1 MTAIDLLYDNA
12 APARE
17 IIGDFKPAMTKDSY
31 LAFARGLFQK
41 ERWSGAV
48 G

>member
-1 MTAIDLLYDNA
+1 MPAIDLRYDD
-12 APARE
+12 PVLARE
-17 IIGDFKPAMTKDSY
+17 IIGDLKPAMIKDSY
-31 LAFARGLFQK
+31 LAFARGLFKK

>member
-17 IIGDFKPAMTKDSY
+17 IIGDFKPAMTKEGY
-31 LAFARGLFQK
+31 LAFARGLFKK
-41 ERWSGAV
+41 ERYSGAA